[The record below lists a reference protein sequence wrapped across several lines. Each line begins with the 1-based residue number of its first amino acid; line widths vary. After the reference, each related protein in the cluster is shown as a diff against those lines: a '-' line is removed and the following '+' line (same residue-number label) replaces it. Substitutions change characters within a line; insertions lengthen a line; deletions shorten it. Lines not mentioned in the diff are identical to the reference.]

1 MKPAI
6 LSKLNWLGLAMTMIG
21 LWSDP
26 IFQGYLADCIPPD
39 ILPRV
44 LSIGGM
50 VVMVIRTFFTSQG
63 LTLGKGASADGP

>member
-6 LSKLNWLGLAMTMIG
+6 LSKLNWLGLVMTLVG

-44 LSIGGM
+44 LSGGGM
-50 VVMVIRTFFTSQG
+50 LVMVLRTFFTSQG
-63 LTLGKGASADGP
+63 LTLGKGDPQG